1 MSGCGHM
8 VQVLSDRRGG
18 AGFSVAGV
26 TEGCTRLGSSAR
38 AAHILNSLVV
48 SVAPT
53 CKFSVAIWTYFVF
66 IHEFIDNI
74 FIVPTIAF
82 NLLTMSN
89 YCFPVFYRFTLIYR
103 YYE

>member
-1 MSGCGHM
+1 M

-18 AGFSVAGV
+18 AGFSVARV
-26 TEGCTRLGSSAR
+26 TEGCTRLRSSAR
-38 AAHILNSLVV
+38 AVHILNSLVV

-53 CKFSVAIWTYFVF
+53 CKFSVAIWTYFVL

-74 FIVPTIAF
+74 FIVPTVAF

-89 YCFPVFYRFTLIYR
+89 YYFSVFHRFTVIYR